1 MDACKALKMYLFSDA
16 KLAVIRRK
24 SSFKAALCDARKT
37 TRRQSNGNTKSGI
50 NHGNWLGA
58 IGYMTLLDQIGNC
71 LKPAGKPQSKY
82 KTGLKRALDYFSD
95 LPETEINALYA
106 LRCSFAHDYSLI
118 NIDNH
123 YDEKNKHKDKLS
135 HRFHVGISGKIVS
148 LPHQKWDRNF
158 KNISNVTYVNLA
170 AFGDLVEQICH
181 KIKKKYQEGKLELSL
196 PIEEFMEKY
205 FFHTYHT

>member
-1 MDACKALKMYLFSDA
+1 
-16 KLAVIRRK
+16 
-24 SSFKAALCDARKT
+24 
-37 TRRQSNGNTKSGI
+37 
-50 NHGNWLGA
+50 
-58 IGYMTLLDQIGNC
+58 MTLLDQIGNC
-71 LKPAGKPQSKY
+71 LKPADKPQSKY

-148 LPHQKWDRNF
+148 LPHQKWDRDF
-158 KNISNVTYVNLA
+158 KNRSNVTYVNLA

-196 PIEEFMEKY
+196 PIQEFMEKY